1 MMKTL
6 TGILNALLLTVL
18 AACSTHPHT
27 PISAAEGA
35 DGTLVIREKQ
45 VLRFATGGSGR
56 GTLTLRGWEY
66 AFEASNMTLAGVG
79 PGEVQLEGD
88 VYNVSDVSDFE
99 GTYKLQA
106 AEIEAGE
113 GAEGFWF
120 ENENGVRVHIRTR
133 GQDVTVRVN
142 ATGAVVKL
150 L

>member
-1 MMKTL
+1 MNPLKYLGT
-6 TGILNALLLTVL
+6 ALLLTVL
-18 AACSTHPHT
+18 AACSSHPNT
-27 PISAAEGA
+27 PVSAAEGA

-45 VLRFATGGSGR
+45 VLRFATGGTGR
-56 GTLTLRGWEY
+56 GTLTLRGWQY
-66 AFEASNMTLAGVG
+66 SFEASNMTLAGVG
-79 PGEVQLEGD
+79 PGDIQLEGD
-88 VYNVSDVSDFE
+88 VYNVDDVSDFE

-106 AEIEAGE
+106 AEVGAGE

-120 ENENGVRVHIRTR
+120 ENEKGVRVHIRTH